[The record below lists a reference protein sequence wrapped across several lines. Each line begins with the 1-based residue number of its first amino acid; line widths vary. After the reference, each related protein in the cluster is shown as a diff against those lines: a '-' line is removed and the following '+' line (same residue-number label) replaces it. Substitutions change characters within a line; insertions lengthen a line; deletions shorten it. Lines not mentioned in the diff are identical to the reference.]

1 MYTEPLRCQAV
12 AKMRLF
18 RAFDELDSLRD
29 DVLNL
34 LVDEDTVED
43 LLAPL
48 NL

>member
-1 MYTEPLRCQAV
+1 
-12 AKMRLF
+12 MRLF